1 MTTRQQ
7 ETRSVARGGLS
18 LGNQFT
24 PIYFRIQETIR
35 RSIVD
40 GKFLPGDRLPSETE
54 LARDYQTTRVTVRHA
69 LSRLAYEGLI
79 VKQPGRGTFVALPS
93 SIVSP
98 IDTMKVRSFEE
109 QVAQRGRTVSYSDAR
124 YKLVSSA
131 PDEALRLNLAATAH
145 LYRLDRLRRIDGRTV
160 GVEVRYFPPELGS
173 EVTSE
178 MLEHRSAHEFL
189 CEILGHPIPVIE
201 VTLTA
206 ITANQTLA
214 KRIGVKPGAA
224 LQVRCNIF
232 RDVLGKVVQCGKSYF
247 RGEIQMAY
255 TLGKNSSITV

>member
-1 MTTRQQ
+1 MT
-7 ETRSVARGGLS
+7 EGPSVADR
-18 LGNQFT
+18 FT
-24 PIYFRIQETIR
+24 PIYFRIRETIR

-40 GKFLPGDRLPSETE
+40 GKFSSGDRLPSETE

-79 VKQPGRGTFVALPS
+79 VKQSGRGTFVAHPS
-93 SIVSP
+93 SIISP
-98 IDTMKVRSFEE
+98 IDTMKVHSFEE

-124 YKLVSSA
+124 YKMVPSA
-131 PDEALRLNLAATAH
+131 PDEALRLDLDTTAR
-145 LYRLDRLRRIDGRTV
+145 LYRLDRLRQIDGRTV

-173 EVTSE
+173 KVTSE

-206 ITANQTLA
+206 ITANQVLA
-214 KRIGVKPGAA
+214 KRIGMKPGAA
-224 LQVRCNIF
+224 LQVRRNIF

-247 RGEIQMAY
+247 RGDMQMEY
-255 TLGKNSSITV
+255 ILGKNPSSSVGD

>member
-1 MTTRQQ
+1 MR
-7 ETRSVARGGLS
+7 EGLS
-18 LGNQFT
+18 AANRFT

-69 LSRLAYEGLI
+69 LSRLAYERLI

-93 SIVSP
+93 SIISP

-109 QVAQRGRTVSYSDAR
+109 QVAQRGKTVSYSDAR
-124 YKLVSSA
+124 YRIVPSA
-131 PDEALRLNLAATAH
+131 PEEALRLNLAADARLH
-145 LYRLDRLRRIDGRTV
+145 RLDRLRRIDGRTV
-160 GVEVRYFPPELGS
+160 GLEVRYFPPELGS
-173 EVTSE
+173 KVTSE
-178 MLEHRSAHEFL
+178 MLEHRAAHDFL

-201 VTLTA
+201 VALTA
-206 ITANQTLA
+206 ITANQALA

-224 LQVRCNIF
+224 LQVRRNIF
-232 RDVLGKVVQCGKSYF
+232 RDVLGTVVQCGTSYF
-247 RGEIQMAY
+247 RGDIQMEY
-255 TLGKNSSITV
+255 TLGKNASTIVGD